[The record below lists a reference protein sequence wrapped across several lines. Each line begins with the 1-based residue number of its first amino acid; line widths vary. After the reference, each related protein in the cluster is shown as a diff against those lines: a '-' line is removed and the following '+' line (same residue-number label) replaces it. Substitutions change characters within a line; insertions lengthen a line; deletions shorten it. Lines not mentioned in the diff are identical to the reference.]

1 MNSLKA
7 RKVTFDDSY
16 LSVELEDGRIIRTP
30 LEWYP
35 ELKKATIDQIKNW
48 KLICRG
54 TGIEWE
60 DLDFHLSVESM
71 LVGQLKSEKPVA

>member
-1 MNSLKA
+1 
-7 RKVTFDDSY
+7 V
-16 LSVELEDGRIIRTP
+16 GRIIRTP

-35 ELKKATIDQIKNW
+35 ELKKATIVQIKNW

-60 DLDFHLSVESM
+60 DLDYHLNIQSM